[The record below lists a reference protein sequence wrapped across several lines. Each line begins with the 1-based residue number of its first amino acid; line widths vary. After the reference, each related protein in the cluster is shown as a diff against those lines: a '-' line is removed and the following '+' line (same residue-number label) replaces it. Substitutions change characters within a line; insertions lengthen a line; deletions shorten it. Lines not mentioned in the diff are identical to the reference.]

1 MPSLKAN
8 SSAAAPSV
16 AAVVTPTL
24 LNVQQLGAKLGGLG
38 RPRIYALM
46 REPGSTF
53 PRQLKIGK
61 TARWFAADVDAW
73 LRQQAAA
80 QGLEVQQ

>member
-16 AAVVTPTL
+16 AAVVSPTL
-24 LNVQQLGAKLGGLG
+24 LNISQLGAKLGGLG

-46 REPGSTF
+46 RDNGF

-73 LRQQAAA
+73 LHQQALA
-80 QGLEVQQ
+80 QGLEVTA

>member
-1 MPSLKAN
+1 MNTVQKTATVSTGETLE
-8 SSAAAPSV
+8 
-16 AAVVTPTL
+16 PTL
-24 LNVQQLGAKLGGLG
+24 LNISQLGAKLGGLG

-73 LRQQAAA
+73 LHQQAVA
-80 QGLEVQQ
+80 QGLEVAA

>member
-1 MPSLKAN
+1 MSSISATAK
-8 SSAAAPSV
+8 SSAISAPLP
-16 AAVVTPTL
+16 PTL

-73 LRQQAAA
+73 LRQQALA
-80 QGLEVQQ
+80 QGLEANA